1 MLLLALFRAVLHIFP
16 ILGPFLAPFE
26 REAAIRANLRFET
39 VFGSSDSWH
48 IQRILV
54 LDMSVTY
61 KTIVIRHGN
70 HAALEVPDEVLSE
83 LGTNK
88 RAPLKVT
95 INGYTFQTTATGVD
109 GKCMIPFALKDR
121 EGSKTKALDEIEITL
136 ELDSGFREVE
146 LHPELATAL
155 TASKLRETFD
165 SLTYSKRK
173 EFSRQVNE
181 AKADETRAKRI
192 TKVLESLSS

>member
-1 MLLLALFRAVLHIFP
+1 
-16 ILGPFLAPFE
+16 
-26 REAAIRANLRFET
+26 
-39 VFGSSDSWH
+39 
-48 IQRILV
+48 
-54 LDMSVTY
+54 MSVTY

-70 HAALEVPDEVLSE
+70 HAALEVPDEVLNE